1 VYCTR
6 ARTLGITHFC
16 GGSILSADWVVTAAH
31 CCAGQIPATMHV
43 VAGGI
48 KLDRPEGEE
57 ERVNVAKIIGHPDY
71 NSRDLTND
79 ICLLKATFFFLFSYI
94 YLFVPVLFIVVQSAF
109 VFFHLNF

>member
-1 VYCTR
+1 M
-6 ARTLGITHFC
+6 
-16 GGSILSADWVVTAAH
+16 SADWVVTAAH